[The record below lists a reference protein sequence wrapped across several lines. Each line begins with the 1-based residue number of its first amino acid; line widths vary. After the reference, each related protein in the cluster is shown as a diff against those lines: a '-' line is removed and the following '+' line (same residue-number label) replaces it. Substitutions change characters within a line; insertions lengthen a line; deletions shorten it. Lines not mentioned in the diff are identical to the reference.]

1 MKLGKIIVSATV
13 LSISQVA
20 YSETYSTYGNTT
32 YGSDGTSYSQ
42 YGNTTYGS
50 DGSSYSRYGDTLYG
64 N

>member
-1 MKLGKIIVSATV
+1 MKIGKIIVTATV
-13 LSISQVA
+13 LSISQVSYA
-20 YSETYSTYGNTT
+20 ESYSTYGNTT

-50 DGSSYSRYGDTLYG
+50 DGTSYSQYGNTLYG

>member
-32 YGSDGTSYSQ
+32 YGSDG
-42 YGNTTYGS
+42 
-50 DGSSYSRYGDTLYG
+50 SSYSRYGDTLYG